1 MAGIVIFG
9 GTTEG
14 RKLAEAL
21 AGMDVPVWAS
31 VATEYGAQ
39 LLPKAENVHVQT
51 GRMDEDEMATFLEKA
66 SASLVLDATH
76 PYAAIVSENI
86 SRAAKACNVELVRIR
101 RGSVNTSKMSA
112 DDSCRMAQFDERKK
126 TIASA
131 MADDVIFVDSVEE
144 AARFLNGTEGNIL
157 VTTGSKELEKY
168 TCIEDYQERCMVRVL
183 PSVSVLEKCAALGFE
198 GKNITAMQG
207 PFDVWMNLAQL
218 KSRNCAY
225 LVTKESG
232 KEGGYEEKCLAALE
246 CGAKIVVVRR
256 PTENIKIRDEESMTL
271 EEAFAFLA
279 ARFPIKQQKRILSLV
294 GLGPGDPS
302 LLTKRA
308 LQFLEEADCLIGAG
322 RMLEICKGITALSGK
337 ETYSSYRKEEI
348 AAFLKANPHLTNVAL
363 VFSGDIGFYS
373 GAQAMREAFPAFE
386 VRIADGISSATYFLN
401 KIGVNRKNLRMLS
414 CHGERRNLVGELL
427 HEVHFFSLMGRGTE
441 INAFCEQLL
450 AFGMTDVELVCGER
464 LSYPNE
470 RIVAGSPGELAGEVF
485 DDLCVLYAKREEN
498 TGKGISLSAKFTT
511 GESGRP
517 DVERTILPV
526 LSNTGI
532 TLPGLPDDAFLR
544 DASQTGGTPMTKQAV
559 RILSLSKLALSR
571 EAIVYDIGA
580 GTGSVS
586 VEASLLAYEG
596 TVFAIEKKEAALELL
611 AANRQKFGCANMEII
626 SGEAPEI
633 LEELPAPTHVF
644 IGGSGGRLLAIV
656 DAVRKKNP
664 KARFVVTAVTLETID
679 EIDQLAS
686 SYPEYATMERMQVNV
701 SVAKEVG
708 AYHLLTAQNPVMI
721 ASFGGEQ
728 DG

>member
-14 RKLAEAL
+14 RRLVETL
-21 AGMDVPVWAS
+21 AGTNVPVWVS
-31 VATEYGAQ
+31 VATEYGAH
-39 LLPKAENVHVQT
+39 LLPEAENVHVHT
-51 GRMDEDEMATFLEKA
+51 GRMDEEEMAAFLEKA

-86 SRAAKACNVELVRIR
+86 SRAAKACHVELVRIR
-101 RGSVNTSKMSA
+101 RGSVNTGQTLA

-131 MADDVIFVDSVEE
+131 MADDVIFVDGVEE
-144 AARFLNGTEGNIL
+144 AAHFLNGTEGNIL

-168 TCIEDYQERCMVRVL
+168 TCIEDYQERCVVRVL
-183 PSVSVLEKCAALGFE
+183 PSVSVLERCAALGFE
-198 GKNITAMQG
+198 GKNIIAMQG

-218 KSRNCAY
+218 KSRNCSY

-271 EEAFAFLA
+271 EEVFDFLA
-279 ARFPIKQQKRILSLV
+279 ARFPIKQPKRILSLV

-373 GAQAMREAFPAFE
+373 GAQAMWEVSKAFE
-386 VRIADGISSATYFLN
+386 VRVADGISSATYFLN
-401 KIGVNRKNLRMLS
+401 KIGVDRKNLRMLS
-414 CHGERRNLVGELL
+414 CHGEKRNLVGELL
-427 HEVHFFSLMGRGTE
+427 HEGRFFSLMGRGSE

-450 AFGMTDVELVCGER
+450 AFGMTEVELVCGER
-464 LSYPNE
+464 LSYSNE
-470 RIVAGSPGELAGEVF
+470 RIVVGTPAELAGEVF
-485 DDLCVLYAKREEN
+485 DDLCVLYAKREAM
-498 TGKGISLSAKFTT
+498 GISSSAKYSTR
-511 GESGRP
+511 ESGMS
-517 DVERTILPV
+517 DTERTILHG
-526 LSNTGI
+526 LSDTGSV

-544 DASQTGGTPMTKQAV
+544 DALQVGRTPMTKQAV

-611 AANRQKFGCANMEII
+611 AANRQKFGCANMEIV

-721 ASFGGEQ
+721 ASFGGEK